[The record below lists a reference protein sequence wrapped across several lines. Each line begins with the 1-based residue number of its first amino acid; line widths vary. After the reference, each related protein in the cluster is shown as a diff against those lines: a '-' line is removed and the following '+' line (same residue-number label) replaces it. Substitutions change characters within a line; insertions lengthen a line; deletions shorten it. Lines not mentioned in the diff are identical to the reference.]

1 MVTNKTATH
10 VATKLAAS
18 AAALLLL
25 QAPTKKPMA
34 LPAFR
39 PVFAKAEAQRVS

>member
-1 MVTNKTATH
+1 MVTNRTSVHT
-10 VATKLAAS
+10 ATKLAA
-18 AAALLLL
+18 AASALLLL

-39 PVFAKAEAQRVS
+39 PPLIKYDEPKVA